1 MSQTIRRLIH
11 HITTHR
17 DAIVGAFSIVCAV
30 AGLAIG
36 TGVIGPTID
45 YHAQDGRGSRYAAR

>member
-1 MSQTIRRLIH
+1 MIRRLIH

-17 DAIVGAFSIVCAV
+17 DAIAAAFSVACAV
-30 AGLAIG
+30 AGLAIA